1 VKRAT
6 VAIPTH
12 NRSATLRET
21 LRSVF
26 ALAIPDNFELELM
39 VIDNG
44 STDDTAAAFTEESR
58 NAPFPARRIYES
70 RLGESFARNRAIEE
84 SAGDFLLFIDD
95 DAIAEPDWARSM
107 LAGIEARALDVAC
120 GMVLPRWSVPPPKW
134 LGPRLY
140 PKLAV
145 HAREAIARMNRGQIE
160 TMSNYF
166 AASMGL
172 RRASLERFGRF
183 REDLGVFGGNPI
195 SGADTD
201 FFLRVIARDGRM
213 GFVPEAVVHHL
224 IGVERMSA
232 RYLRRKSFAYGF
244 GTAIAGSKSHNRFDK
259 LAKNLARMFGAALR
273 GDREGVI
280 YHQLECANFFGY
292 WRGRLANRNGR

>member
-1 VKRAT
+1 MKRVT

-26 ALAIPDNFELELM
+26 TLAIPDNFQLEAI

-44 STDDTAAAFTEESR
+44 STDDTAAAFVEESR
-58 NAPFPARRIYES
+58 HAPFPARRVYES

-95 DAIAEPDWARSM
+95 DAIAERDWARSM
-107 LAGIEARALDVAC
+107 LAGIEERALDVAC
-120 GMVLPRWSVPPPKW
+120 GMVLPRWSTPPPKW

-145 HAREAIARMNRGQIE
+145 HAREAIARMDRGEIE
-160 TMSNYF
+160 TMANYF
-166 AASMGL
+166 AANMGL

-201 FFLRVIARDGRM
+201 FFLRAIARGGRM
-213 GFVPEAVVHHL
+213 GFVPDAIVHHL
-224 IGVERMSA
+224 IGEERMNA

-244 GTAIAGSKSHNRFDK
+244 GSAIAGGKSHNRFDK
-259 LAKNLARMFGAALR
+259 LAKHLIRMGGAALR
-273 GDREGVI
+273 GDREGVV

-292 WRGRLANRNGR
+292 WRGRLARRRR